1 MKKIIITTGGTGG
14 HIFPA
19 ESIAKGLVDAG
30 YEVYFITDKRGAE
43 YRKLTEIPT
52 HIISAASV
60 TGQSFFGKIRA
71 MFKLIVGLYQSA
83 WFMMRQKPD
92 LVIGVGGYASLP
104 AVLAAQVLRI
114 PTAVHEQN
122 AVLGRANRLLAQK
135 VKFVATAFAET
146 KRVPTGISTFLVGQP
161 VRPAIQEKQNSP
173 YPMDSVFNLLIFGGS
188 QGARFLSRELPK
200 ALLKLP
206 ENIRANLK
214 ITQQARPED
223 VDELQKMYQNAGFYG
238 TTVQSFFDN
247 MPDLLVKS
255 NLVIGRAGSSTL
267 AELAVIGR
275 PGIYV
280 PLPTSADNHQ
290 FENARQFAEAGAGWL
305 IQEKDF
311 DVDAFTKRLEELIMN
326 PDELIGAAKIAAS
339 LGHPDVAEQMVRLI
353 EQGAFQK

>member
-1 MKKIIITTGGTGG
+1 MKKIIITTGGSGG

-30 YEVYFITDKRGAE
+30 YQVLFITDKRGAE
-43 YRKLTEIPT
+43 FRKLTEVPT

-60 TGQSFFGKIRA
+60 TGQNIFGKIKSA
-71 MFKLIVGLYQSA
+71 FKLLLGMYQA
-83 WFMMRQKPD
+83 ALFLRREKPD
-92 LVIGVGGYASLP
+92 LVIGVGGYASFP
-104 AVLAAQVLRI
+104 AVLAAQLLKI

-122 AVLGRANRLLAQK
+122 AVLGRANRMLAK
-135 VKFVATAFAET
+135 RVKFVATAFQET
-146 KRVPTGISTFLVGQP
+146 KRIPTGVSTFLVGQP

-188 QGARFLSRELPK
+188 QGARFLSKELPK
-200 ALLKLP
+200 ALLALP
-206 ENIRANLK
+206 DEIRANLK

-223 VDELQKMYQNAGFYG
+223 ADELQKMYQDAGFYS

-247 MPDLLVKS
+247 MPELLVKA
-255 NLVIGRAGSSTL
+255 NLVIGRSGSSTL

-305 IQEKDF
+305 IQEKEF
-311 DVDAFTKRLEELIMN
+311 DQEAFTKRLIELIMN
-326 PDELIGAAKIAAS
+326 PDELQQAAKMALA
-339 LGHPDVAEQMVRLI
+339 LGHPDVAGQMVRLI
-353 EQGAFQK
+353 EQGVFQK